1 MGHHKPQWQVTQPQ
15 AVSRS
20 EQEEFHEYF
29 GEKEC
34 MKKSKNV
41 FRVVE
46 NHYFKLKIRISF
58 KWTLAYLYY
67 KLSEWKKQKH
77 PPHCIFILYQIGR
90 NKKIPPSQKKNL
102 TLMCC
107 QLRVHICCS
116 MNCIIKE
123 ISFQCLEYFIV
134 NLCVGK
140 LFINFVIT
148 FFFLTLAWIWRWIKL
163 WPITHYQIL
172 CSVFNWTQSQNSCL
186 RHLMDSWSHGGNC
199 RFFIM
204 QSEFCEQS
212 RYLML

>member
-1 MGHHKPQWQVTQPQ
+1 MFLELL
-15 AVSRS
+15 RIII
-20 EQEEFHEYF
+20 
-29 GEKEC
+29 
-34 MKKSKNV
+34 
-41 FRVVE
+41 
-46 NHYFKLKIRISF
+46 FKLKIRISF

-67 KLSEWKKQKH
+67 IRVEETKTS
-77 PPHCIFILYQIGR
+77 PHCIFILYQIGR
-90 NKKIPPSQKKNL
+90 NKNIPPPKKIL

-107 QLRVHICCS
+107 QLRVHISCS
-116 MNCIIKE
+116 INCIIKE
-123 ISFQCLEYFIV
+123 MSFKCLEYFIV

-199 RFFIM
+199 RFFVM

>member
-1 MGHHKPQWQVTQPQ
+1 MN
-15 AVSRS
+15 S
-20 EQEEFHEYF
+20 
-29 GEKEC
+29 
-34 MKKSKNV
+34 
-41 FRVVE
+41 
-46 NHYFKLKIRISF
+46 
-58 KWTLAYLYY
+58 
-67 KLSEWKKQKH
+67 
-77 PPHCIFILYQIGR
+77 CIFILYQSGR
-90 NKKIPPSQKKNL
+90 NKNIPPIAFSYYIRLEETKRSPPKKNL

-199 RFFIM
+199 HFFVM
-204 QSEFCEQS
+204 HSEFCKQS